1 MAEGPSDHPEAAMR
15 TVGMHHPRA
24 PLRSA
29 PPRRSPPA
37 PGTPRS
43 GAGFTAI
50 EMMIVVA
57 IVGILAMIAL
67 PSYLA
72 YIQRGKVS
80 EVTSVLGGG
89 RVLAEQ
95 YYNDNLTYVGS
106 PCPASTK
113 FFTIACATAATT
125 YTFTATGTGDMSS
138 FVYTINES
146 NLRTT
151 AGPWGSGN
159 CWIFRQGDSC

>member
-1 MAEGPSDHPEAAMR
+1 M
-15 TVGMHHPRA
+15 
-24 PLRSA
+24 
-29 PPRRSPPA
+29 PA
-37 PGTPRS
+37 PCGSASTAPCAAWRCR
-43 GAGFTAI
+43 GFTAI

-72 YIQRGKVS
+72 YIERGKVS

-113 FFTIACATAATT
+113 YFTIACATTATT

>member
-1 MAEGPSDHPEAAMR
+1 MTSEAA
-15 TVGMHHPRA
+15 TGALGPYGPRDA
-24 PLRSA
+24 TRRRSA
-29 PPRRSPPA
+29 GPVLSSALPCR
-37 PGTPRS
+37 
-43 GAGFTAI
+43 GFTAI

-72 YIQRGKVS
+72 YIERGKVS

-95 YYNDNLTYVGS
+95 FYNDNLTYVGS
-106 PCPASTK
+106 SCPASTK
-113 FFTIACATAATT
+113 YFTIACATTATT

-146 NLRTT
+146 NQRTT

-159 CWIFRQGDSC
+159 CWIFRKGDSC

>member
-1 MAEGPSDHPEAAMR
+1 MTSFEAATETLDPGAAR
-15 TVGMHHPRA
+15 GATRPRA
-24 PLRSA
+24 AGPMPVAAGPCR
-29 PPRRSPPA
+29 
-37 PGTPRS
+37 
-43 GAGFTAI
+43 GFTAI

-106 PCPASTK
+106 TCPASTK
-113 FFTIACATAATT
+113 FFTIACATTATT